1 MKQESLLR
9 LFKEKTFGD
18 SMTGKESDD
27 KIKMITKLL
36 EIGGTMLAN
45 HHDCG
50 APMFRYQG
58 KVVCPVCDFQEKKQE
73 QQHQQKHQP
82 EELEKLKK
90 AEKQQIGQSQQN
102 MGSPGISGVS
112 GSSSQPL
119 LQISNIIANKI
130 RNLTASLE
138 TETELGR
145 IKDKMECIE
154 RGVRI
159 LKLLRDTD

>member
-1 MKQESLLR
+1 
-9 LFKEKTFGD
+9 
-18 SMTGKESDD
+18 MTGKESED
-27 KIKMITKLL
+27 KIQMITKLL
-36 EIGGTMLAN
+36 EKGGTMLAN

-58 KVVCPVCDFQEKKQE
+58 KVVCPVCDYQEKKQ
-73 QQHQQKHQP
+73 KQP
-82 EELEKLKK
+82 EELEKQTKK
-90 AEKQQIGQSQQN
+90 NDEQKVGQGQQN
-102 MGSPGISGVS
+102 IGSPRIS
-112 GSSSQPL
+112 GSSSQPA

-159 LKLLRDTD
+159 LKLLREID

>member
-1 MKQESLLR
+1 
-9 LFKEKTFGD
+9 
-18 SMTGKESDD
+18 MTGKESDD

-36 EIGGTMLAN
+36 EKGGTMLAT

-73 QQHQQKHQP
+73 QQQKQQP
-82 EELEKLKK
+82 EELEKQIKNG
-90 AEKQQIGQSQQN
+90 EKQHIGQSQQN

-112 GSSSQPL
+112 GSISQTVLP
-119 LQISNIIANKI
+119 ISNIIANKI

-145 IKDKMECIE
+145 VKDKMECIE

-159 LKLLRDTD
+159 LKLLREID

>member
-1 MKQESLLR
+1 
-9 LFKEKTFGD
+9 
-18 SMTGKESDD
+18 MTGNED
-27 KIKMITKLL
+27 KVKMITKLL
-36 EIGGTMLAN
+36 EKGGTMLAN

-58 KVVCPVCDFQEKKQE
+58 KVICPVCDFQEKKQE
-73 QQHQQKHQP
+73 QQPQQ
-82 EELEKLKK
+82 EESDKRGKK
-90 AEKQQIGQSQQN
+90 IEGQQTGQSQQN
-102 MGSPGISGVS
+102 RAPPGIS
-112 GSSSQPL
+112 GSSSQPA

-159 LKLLRDTD
+159 LKLLREID

>member
-1 MKQESLLR
+1 
-9 LFKEKTFGD
+9 
-18 SMTGKESDD
+18 MTGKESDD

-36 EIGGTMLAN
+36 EKGGTMLAT

-50 APMFRYQG
+50 APMFRFQG
-58 KVVCPVCDFQEKKQE
+58 KIVCPVCDFQEKKQE
-73 QQHQQKHQP
+73 QQTVPGQQSKEP
-82 EELEKLKK
+82 
-90 AEKQQIGQSQQN
+90 
-102 MGSPGISGVS
+102 SGNS
-112 GSSSQPL
+112 GSSSQSV

-159 LKLLRDTD
+159 LKLLREID

>member
-9 LFKEKTFGD
+9 LIKEKTFGD
-18 SMTGKESDD
+18 IMTGKESDD

-36 EIGGTMLAN
+36 EKGGTMLAT

-73 QQHQQKHQP
+73 QQPQQS
-82 EELEKLKK
+82 
-90 AEKQQIGQSQQN
+90 GQSQQN
-102 MGSPGISGVS
+102 RGSPGISGNT
-112 GSSSQPL
+112 SQPV

-145 IKDKMECIE
+145 IKDNMECIE

-159 LKLLRDTD
+159 LKLLRELD

>member
-9 LFKEKTFGD
+9 VFKEKTFGD
-18 SMTGKESDD
+18 IMTGKESDD

-36 EIGGTMLAN
+36 EKGGTMLAT

-73 QQHQQKHQP
+73 QQPQQS
-82 EELEKLKK
+82 
-90 AEKQQIGQSQQN
+90 GQSQQN
-102 MGSPGISGVS
+102 RGSPGISGNT
-112 GSSSQPL
+112 SQPV

-145 IKDKMECIE
+145 IKDNMECIE

-159 LKLLRDTD
+159 LKLLRELD

>member
-1 MKQESLLR
+1 
-9 LFKEKTFGD
+9 
-18 SMTGKESDD
+18 MTGKESDD
-27 KIKMITKLL
+27 KIQMITKLL
-36 EIGGTMLAN
+36 EKGGTMLAT

-58 KVVCPVCDFQEKKQE
+58 KVICPVCEFQERKQEQQQE
-73 QQHQQKHQP
+73 QQHQQK
-82 EELEKLKK
+82 
-90 AEKQQIGQSQQN
+90 QQIGQGQQK
-102 MGSPGISGVS
+102 MGSPGNSGVSGVSEVS
-112 GSSSQPL
+112 GSSSKPV

-145 IKDKMECIE
+145 IRDKMECIE

-159 LKLLRDTD
+159 LKLLREIE

>member
-1 MKQESLLR
+1 
-9 LFKEKTFGD
+9 
-18 SMTGKESDD
+18 MTGKESDD

-36 EIGGTMLAN
+36 EKGGTMLAT

-58 KVVCPVCDFQEKKQE
+58 KVICPVCEFQERKQE
-73 QQHQQKHQP
+73 QQQQYQQKNQP
-82 EELEKLKK
+82 EEF
-90 AEKQQIGQSQQN
+90 EKQRNKIEEQQVL
-102 MGSPGISGVS
+102 P
-112 GSSSQPL
+112 
-119 LQISNIIANKI
+119 ISNIIASKI

-159 LKLLRDTD
+159 LKLLREMD

>member
-1 MKQESLLR
+1 
-9 LFKEKTFGD
+9 
-18 SMTGKESDD
+18 
-27 KIKMITKLL
+27 MITKLL
-36 EIGGTMLAN
+36 EKGGTMLAN

-58 KVVCPVCDFQEKKQE
+58 KVVCPVCDFQERKQE
-73 QQHQQKHQP
+73 HQQQQQQ
-82 EELEKLKK
+82 EELEKRRKK
-90 AEKQQIGQSQQN
+90 DDEQQIAQGQQN
-102 MGSPGISGVS
+102 NRSSGTSGISG
-112 GSSSQPL
+112 SSPQPV

-159 LKLLRDTD
+159 LKLLREMD